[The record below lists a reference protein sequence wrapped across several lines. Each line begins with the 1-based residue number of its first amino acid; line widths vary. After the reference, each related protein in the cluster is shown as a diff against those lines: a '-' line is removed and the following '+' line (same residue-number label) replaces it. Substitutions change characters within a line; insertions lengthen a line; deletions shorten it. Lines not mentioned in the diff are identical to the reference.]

1 MQNITTVAEL
11 KNAIQSLEVEQDI
24 NGQLLKEHFFIVYES
39 FKPLNLLKSTLKD
52 ISSKPLIGNILGTV
66 LGMASGYATNKIV
79 VSSSVNIFRKLFGSV
94 LQLGVLNAVTQHSDA
109 IRSIGQY
116 IFQYIFHKK
125 GKNSETP

>member
-52 ISSKPLIGNILGTV
+52 ISSKPLISNILGTV

-94 LQLGVLNAVTQHSDA
+94 LQLGVSNAVTQHSDT

-116 IFQYIFHKK
+116 IFQHIFHKK